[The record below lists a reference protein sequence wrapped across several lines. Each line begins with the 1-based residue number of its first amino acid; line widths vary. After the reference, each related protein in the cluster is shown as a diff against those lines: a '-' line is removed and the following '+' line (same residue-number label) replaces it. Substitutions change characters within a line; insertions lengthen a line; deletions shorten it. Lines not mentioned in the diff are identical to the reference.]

1 MNEEKLILY
10 YYNDGLSEHERREVE
25 AAIHDDVAVAA
36 QYDELCRQLNGF
48 VETET
53 PAVPSHTMQQWHDA
67 IDREAR
73 LEHGREQQPRQRS
86 FNGFSF
92 AWGAA
97 IAAALVLGVSLTM
110 MRVDPGVE
118 APAVT
123 NSAFTRGVQVHFRD
137 TYGQL
142 AGLPVESAAD
152 RSELVLQMIQQNR
165 LFERAAEQNDSADL
179 ARVLRAFEP
188 ILIRL
193 AAEDITPHE
202 AEALRAQLA
211 FELNVMLTKLS
222 RDSSNE
228 TDTATT
234 GIQT

>member
-1 MNEEKLILY
+1 MNEETLILY
-10 YYNDGLSEHERREVE
+10 YYNDGLSDRERREVE
-25 AAIHDDVAVAA
+25 AAIHDDADVAA
-36 QYDELCRQLNGF
+36 RYDELCRQLNGF
-48 VETET
+48 VEPET
-53 PAVPSHTMQQWHDA
+53 PVVPSHTVQRWHDA

-73 LEHGREQQPRQRS
+73 LEHGRARQPRQRS
-86 FNGFSF
+86 FSGFSF

-97 IAAALVLGVSLTM
+97 IAAALVIGVTLTM
-110 MRVDPGVE
+110 TRVDPVIE
-118 APAVT
+118 APAVAT
-123 NSAFTRGVQVHFRD
+123 SAFTRGVQVHFRD

-142 AGLPVESAAD
+142 AGLPVDASAD
-152 RSELVLQMIQQNR
+152 RTELVLQIIKQNR
-165 LFERAAEQNDSADL
+165 LFERAAEQNDSDNL

-188 ILIRL
+188 ILVRL
-193 AAEDITPHE
+193 AAEDITPQE

-228 TDTATT
+228 TDTVTT